1 MRFFILFVILFTG
14 LSANK
19 DYSLRVAYGEP
30 TKSDFLEVLTGDVK
44 SHPYN
49 VSVLSLDGGYL
60 LKKDAFDLPI
70 DFYIKAG
77 LSHFDENGLQK
88 DVYEGT
94 LYIKAYYNIDFWSNR
109 IRVGFGEGGSYTS
122 HVLAVEKLEATQEK
136 DNNSKYL
143 NYIDF
148 SLDLDLGRLVH
159 YKPLY
164 DTSLGWAIKHR
175 SGIFG
180 LINNVRHGGSNYN
193 TVYLETKF

>member
-1 MRFFILFVILFTG
+1 MKFFVLFVILFTG

-30 TKSDFLEVLTGDVK
+30 TKSDFLEVLTGDIK

-60 LKKDAFDLPI
+60 LKESAFDLPI

-77 LSHFDENGLQK
+77 LSKFFEDSLQD

-94 LYIKAYYNIDFWSNR
+94 LYIKAYYNIDFLANR
-109 IRVGFGEGGSYTS
+109 VRVGFGEGGSYTS
-122 HVLAVEKLEATQEK
+122 GHLMVEQLEVAQK
-136 DNNSKYL
+136 NGNNSKYL

-148 SLDLDLGRLVH
+148 SVDFDLGRLVN

-164 DTSLGWAIKHR
+164 DTSLGWVIKHR
-175 SGIFG
+175 SGIWG

-193 TVYLETKF
+193 AVYLETKF

>member
-1 MRFFILFVILFTG
+1 MKLFVLLF
-14 LSANK
+14 LFANLFAQN
-19 DYSLRVAYGEP
+19 DYSLRIAYGEP
-30 TKSDFLEVLTGDVK
+30 TKSDFLEILTGNIK

-49 VSVLSLDGGYL
+49 VSVTALDAGYL
-60 LKKDAFDLPI
+60 LAEDAFDLPI

-77 LSHFDENGLQK
+77 LSKFDENGLQK

-94 LYIKAYYNIDFWSNR
+94 LYIKAYYNIDFLDNR
-109 IRVGFGEGGSYTS
+109 VRVGFGEGASYTDG
-122 HVLAVEKLEATQEK
+122 VIAVEQLEATSKQ

-148 SLDLDLGRLVH
+148 SLDFDIGRLVG
-159 YKPLY
+159 YQPLY
-164 DTSLGWAIKHR
+164 NTSLGWVVKHR

-193 TVYLETKF
+193 AVYLETKF